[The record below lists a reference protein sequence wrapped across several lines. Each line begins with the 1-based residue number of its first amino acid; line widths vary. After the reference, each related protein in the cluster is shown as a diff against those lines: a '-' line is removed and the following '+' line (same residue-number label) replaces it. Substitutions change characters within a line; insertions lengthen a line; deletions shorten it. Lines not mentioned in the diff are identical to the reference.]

1 MTLTFKNISRNGK
14 NAFYTGAKTPIRIP
28 LTAFPDK
35 VHPASFDVAD
45 GVFAAASTPKAKLT
59 KEERAAL
66 PKPTLAEKIAKREAA
81 LAALKAKA
89 SAQEA
94 ATNQASL

>member
-1 MTLTFKNISRNGK
+1 MTLTLVGTSKNGK
-14 NAFYTGAKTPIRIP
+14 RAFYTGASHRQNYAVEGFVGEVAPK
-28 LTAFPDK
+28 
-35 VHPASFDVAD
+35 SFEVPD
-45 GVFAAASTPKAKLT
+45 GVFTPGKQPKAKLT

-89 SAQEA
+89 A
-94 ATNQASL
+94 AEEQPSL